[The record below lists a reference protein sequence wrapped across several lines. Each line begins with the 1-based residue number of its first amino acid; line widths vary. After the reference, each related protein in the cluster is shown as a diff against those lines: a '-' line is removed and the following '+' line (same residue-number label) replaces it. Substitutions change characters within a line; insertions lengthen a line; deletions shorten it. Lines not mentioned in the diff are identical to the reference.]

1 MNKITRREFLE
12 GTSATVLASTSAN
25 AQEQPAGLHFVQVPD
40 GSGYALRSG
49 NTTIFHL
56 DPAGLVPGEIQVRNT
71 ATKLLI
77 IRTEGDVRSV
87 EFAIELSGKEWRINA
102 TWQFANLPKLTAS
115 VAAPSSP
122 CSVTFQKKLE
132 SRQLIALVNHL
143 SGSQLVSAKAATLQF
158 DVESQRTEIVAD
170 AGQEFAV
177 LNNKQFAGRHLLLAP
192 LSGRASVELVNDKT
206 CTFDVAKDKH
216 LQLQLRVAK
225 HAAARFG
232 HDHRFSLEGPLEL
245 LVHSPRCETTGIPCQ
260 SASRALAAG
269 DHNWSIN
276 PTDGI
281 WRLNTP
287 RVSFEA
293 RVAEDGTAQPCSRP
307 IEVSAHDGKLKHFCI
322 HTRLVSTGL
331 AVEHVDRTR
340 FDLGGASLQLR
351 HWPLPPPKPKAPLPA
366 PVFAYAAPDAA
377 LRIPLPDSA
386 KLRLWRGLDL
396 FSLTF
401 QFHNIDLS
409 IGKKVQ
415 LIPLRH
421 EQIDPASKPDE
432 AVLLAE
438 FPPQHIMERTFLRQ
452 DRPLPDAGKE
462 VSSAQ
467 LRQLQRLEAGGIR
480 PASELANC
488 SFTKD
493 KEPNPDTDYQCLRLA
508 IQNEK
513 IDAEKRDVIGD
524 PPPAT
529 TDPKDFYF
537 PFASFAK
544 AWDSGPEK
552 HADKFGV
559 WIGPAGL
566 FSVEARRTARRF
578 AEELRLKRLNEL
590 MAKADPQK
598 FDKNDFDDAAEILAR
613 PDFPMSR
620 AEASDWIK
628 KDRKDQAGQPT
639 REHLKKLWE
648 EGARLSEDFRV
659 FQKFVPNRDKAD
671 SHKWLLFPGWP
682 FTDEQLKSIYKKAG
696 LDIPDDPASQEQREK
711 GMQAAIIERLDRFKK
726 DQSDTG
732 NAPEGFRRPVEAWIS
747 EPSRLA
753 FVMKGIPMA
762 LTVAELTAW
771 ENFELRVV
779 QRARR
784 LFPGPCTKGDP
795 FGETEAKEPA
805 DILAKQGIAVDQ
817 EKTGVERIR
826 EIVDTVK
833 KPNDFDTA
841 LEIPTGLI
849 LSPAQDAIW
858 ITPKK
863 LPPRLDGSPDGT
875 VPTPVW
881 QARLLERKK
890 VPSLRAIWSENF
902 ELFARDTFLKECLS
916 PEDLGKLEKWE
927 APDKKPYRTAMSPQ
941 DRAELVA
948 LTSMYGLPVIASK
961 DKEVSSQIEPPSV
974 GRKKYI
980 SDADDDPKSP
990 YAIYMPVPL
999 RARRLALGATGAMLD
1014 LDTTFPLVTSARAK
1028 GQKDDGYFKSFS
1040 LQRWRSL
1047 ISDGSDVI
1055 TVVVRRGYL
1064 FPLGHK
1070 ASLVK
1075 VTEPRLRPIDPARPS
1090 LGYSV
1095 EQATRIYI
1103 EVTRASHQ
1111 YPAVA
1116 QSYEARDFQ
1125 PREITLLTLRTPD
1138 LVDPADDKPLSDP
1151 VKPDDTPEELKK
1163 KIDEI
1168 IARPAKAAP
1177 HGRIRGWVD
1186 RRDRQE
1192 IPNPGPLVG
1201 QLAGIVFW
1209 PRTEVG
1215 TRGTVRFRMRIDGQP
1230 TPVSMPLIFADHRAA
1245 SDPATM
1251 EALSDYYLGDE
1262 AAEKKKRAAEK
1273 DKPKGQKATGPEK
1286 GNATDADKPKEW
1298 NKVQHNGALRTYA
1311 DEQRKGQCTYVT
1323 DWHLLEAAKGDSNFA
1338 FNSELVA
1345 AEQPP
1350 FYPRLAMAQVRPQQ
1364 IQGLTGSA
1372 APVLHVEYEKN
1383 YVFNGFNPPESCGIA
1398 DPDTFLRVTD
1408 DPLPKLDMGD
1418 HGDQGGTVAR
1428 PAKIIYGLNRRFG
1441 IAGPPPPEFKDCGT
1455 PPKKDGESATPGQA
1469 PAPSGQAPPAP
1480 SPAPVP
1486 PGQTPAPPP
1495 APAGQAPATPGQAPA
1510 PAGEAPAPQAPAAPP
1525 ATNQPVP
1532 QPISTQALP
1541 PATPVCSASDV
1552 PRKYD
1557 NKDLAI
1563 GHFGDDAKLF
1573 GLIKLRDFI
1582 AAITGEL
1589 GAHIP
1594 QLEEITNFTGDQLA
1608 KVAKTLEGPIDS
1620 LTEQLKQNAGPLL
1633 FSDFT
1638 CALQTLTN
1646 ELKRLQNIDPN
1657 LDAASK
1663 TARQIEAATA
1673 IWASGQRVVRELE
1686 AIARTPISQ
1695 YAERLRYYL
1704 ISSQGDIA
1712 KRFQEFAPWNE
1723 IQRQLA
1729 ELVAKA
1735 AEKLPGALVTILDA
1749 TATANDLEVL
1759 SAKLKEAVADP
1770 DVWRSQK
1777 PLDTIAS
1784 RVGPLPNGITGLREG
1799 PLYELAKSLTSLA
1812 QQKLG
1817 DAFDQ
1822 ARLAEALKW
1831 AVDAIEKAEGIQKQI
1846 DDLIGLANST
1856 ACTSGVESLRKLLN
1870 AFVDTSA
1877 PNASVKINRLIGA
1890 IRDIKTRLN
1899 RNAGDFAPVVREM
1912 TDYLDAWIIILEGR
1926 ANALDSAITRI
1937 RTLAVRTSSTRNQS

>member
-12 GTSATVLASTSAN
+12 GTSAAVLASTSAN
-25 AQEQPAGLHFVQVPD
+25 SQEQPAGPHFVPD

-49 NTTIFHL
+49 NTKIFHL
-56 DPAGLVPGEIQVRNT
+56 DPACLVPGKIQVGAT

-77 IRTEGDVRSV
+77 IGFTEGDVRSL
-87 EFAIELSGKEWRINA
+87 EFAIELSGKEWTINA

-122 CSVTFQKKLE
+122 CSVTFRHKLD
-132 SRQLIALVNHL
+132 SRQLNALVNHL
-143 SGSQLVSAKAATLQF
+143 SGNQLVCAKGATLQF
-158 DVESQRTEIVAD
+158 DVGSQQTEIVAD
-170 AGQEFAV
+170 SDQEFSAF
-177 LNNKQFAGRHLLLAP
+177 NKQFAGQRLLLAP
-192 LSGRASVELVNDKT
+192 LSRWASVQLINEKPSILI
-206 CTFDVAKDKH
+206 DVAKDKH
-216 LQLQLRVAK
+216 LQLQLRAAK
-225 HAAARFG
+225 HATAEFG
-232 HDHRFSLEGPLEL
+232 HDHRLSLEGPLEL
-245 LVHSPRCETTGIPCQ
+245 LVQSPRCETTRIPCQ

-269 DHNWSIN
+269 DQTWSIN

-293 RVAEDGTAQPCSRP
+293 RVADDGAAQPCSRP
-307 IEVSAHDGKLKHFCI
+307 IEIAAHDGKLKHFCI

-340 FDLGGASLQLR
+340 FDLGDASLQLR
-351 HWPLPPPKPKAPLPA
+351 HSPLPPPKPKAPLHPRPA
-366 PVFAYAAPDAA
+366 SVFAYAAPDAT
-377 LRIPLPDSA
+377 LRIPLPDCA

-396 FSLTF
+396 FCLTF

-462 VSSAQ
+462 VSPAQ
-467 LRQLQRLEAGGIR
+467 LRQLQRLEAIGIK
-480 PASELANC
+480 P
-488 SFTKD
+488 FTKCD
-493 KEPNPDTDYQCLRLA
+493 FSGATEPNPDTDAQCLRKK

-513 IDAEKRDVIGD
+513 IDAEKRDVLGD

-537 PFASFAK
+537 PFASFAE
-544 AWDSGPEK
+544 AWDTSPK
-552 HADKFGV
+552 KYADKFGL

-566 FSVEARRTARRF
+566 FNVEAMRTARRF
-578 AEELRLKRLNEL
+578 AEELRFKRLNEL
-590 MAKADPQK
+590 IAKKDPQK
-598 FDKNDFDDAAEILAR
+598 FDKKDFDDAAEILAR

-639 REHLKKLWE
+639 RDHLKKLWE
-648 EGARLSEDFRV
+648 EGARLSDDFRV

-671 SHKWLLFPGWP
+671 SHNWLLFPDCP
-682 FTDEQLKSIYKKAG
+682 FTDEELKSIYKKASFA
-696 LDIPDDPASQEQREK
+696 LPDAAVSKQQQERDI
-711 GMQAAIIERLDRFKK
+711 QAAIIKRLDQFKK

-732 NAPEGFRRPVEAWIS
+732 DAPEGFRRPVEAWIS

-753 FVMKGIPMA
+753 FVMTGVPMA
-762 LTVAELTAW
+762 FTVAELTAW

-784 LFPGPCTKGDP
+784 QFPGPCTKGDP
-795 FGETEAKEPA
+795 FGETEASKPA

-833 KPNDFDTA
+833 KPDDFDTA

-902 ELFARDTFLKECLS
+902 ELFARDTFLKKPLD
-916 PEDLGKLEKWE
+916 PTDLEKLERWE
-927 APDKKPYRTAMSPQ
+927 APDKKRYRTAMSPQ

-961 DKEVSSQIEPPSV
+961 DKEVSSQIEPPSE
-974 GRKKYI
+974 GGKKYI
-980 SDADDDPKSP
+980 SDAAEDPKSP

-1014 LDTTFPLVTSARAK
+1014 LDTTFPLVTSARAQ
-1028 GQKDDGYFKSFS
+1028 GQTDGYFKSFS

-1075 VTEPRLRPIDPARPS
+1075 VTEPRLRPIDPAHPS

-1116 QSYEARDFQ
+1116 QSHEARDFQ

-1138 LVDPADDKPLSDP
+1138 LVDPADDKPLPDP
-1151 VKPDDTPEELKK
+1151 APIAGKPDDTPENLKK

-1168 IARPAKAAP
+1168 VARPAKAAP
-1177 HGRIRGWVD
+1177 HGRIRGWVN
-1186 RRDRQE
+1186 RRDPQE

-1251 EALSDYYLGDE
+1251 KALSDYYRGEE
-1262 AAEKKKRAAEK
+1262 AAEKKKQAAEK
-1273 DKPKGQKATGPEK
+1273 DKPKGQKATEPEK
-1286 GNATDADKPKEW
+1286 SETRDADKPKEW

-1323 DWHLLEAAKGDSNFA
+1323 DWQLLEATEGDSNFA

-1372 APVLHVEYEKN
+1372 APVLHVEYERN
-1383 YVFNGFNPPESCGIA
+1383 YVYNGFNRRNRAGSRTPTLSCGSPTIRCPSSIWA
-1398 DPDTFLRVTD
+1398 ITAIR
-1408 DPLPKLDMGD
+1408 
-1418 HGDQGGTVAR
+1418 
-1428 PAKIIYGLNRRFG
+1428 
-1441 IAGPPPPEFKDCGT
+1441 AG
-1455 PPKKDGESATPGQA
+1455 
-1469 PAPSGQAPPAP
+1469 P
-1480 SPAPVP
+1480 SPAR
-1486 PGQTPAPPP
+1486 
-1495 APAGQAPATPGQAPA
+1495 
-1510 PAGEAPAPQAPAAPP
+1510 
-1525 ATNQPVP
+1525 
-1532 QPISTQALP
+1532 
-1541 PATPVCSASDV
+1541 
-1552 PRKYD
+1552 PRS
-1557 NKDLAI
+1557 
-1563 GHFGDDAKLF
+1563 
-1573 GLIKLRDFI
+1573 
-1582 AAITGEL
+1582 
-1589 GAHIP
+1589 
-1594 QLEEITNFTGDQLA
+1594 FTA
-1608 KVAKTLEGPIDS
+1608 
-1620 LTEQLKQNAGPLL
+1620 
-1633 FSDFT
+1633 
-1638 CALQTLTN
+1638 
-1646 ELKRLQNIDPN
+1646 
-1657 LDAASK
+1657 
-1663 TARQIEAATA
+1663 
-1673 IWASGQRVVRELE
+1673 
-1686 AIARTPISQ
+1686 
-1695 YAERLRYYL
+1695 
-1704 ISSQGDIA
+1704 
-1712 KRFQEFAPWNE
+1712 
-1723 IQRQLA
+1723 
-1729 ELVAKA
+1729 
-1735 AEKLPGALVTILDA
+1735 
-1749 TATANDLEVL
+1749 
-1759 SAKLKEAVADP
+1759 
-1770 DVWRSQK
+1770 
-1777 PLDTIAS
+1777 
-1784 RVGPLPNGITGLREG
+1784 
-1799 PLYELAKSLTSLA
+1799 
-1812 QQKLG
+1812 
-1817 DAFDQ
+1817 
-1822 ARLAEALKW
+1822 
-1831 AVDAIEKAEGIQKQI
+1831 
-1846 DDLIGLANST
+1846 
-1856 ACTSGVESLRKLLN
+1856 
-1870 AFVDTSA
+1870 
-1877 PNASVKINRLIGA
+1877 
-1890 IRDIKTRLN
+1890 
-1899 RNAGDFAPVVREM
+1899 
-1912 TDYLDAWIIILEGR
+1912 
-1926 ANALDSAITRI
+1926 
-1937 RTLAVRTSSTRNQS
+1937 